1 MVQIPRLYPIL
12 DAGVLAARQISIEQ
26 FAGELA
32 LAGVSLLQYRD
43 KVASPQT
50 VLANLQRIRSA
61 APGISL
67 LLNDRPDLAR
77 IGKCAGVHVGQTDL
91 HPDDARRIV
100 GAGKL
105 IGVSTHTLGQF
116 EAAMATE
123 ADYLAIGPI
132 YATSTKQN
140 PDPVTGLEL
149 LGQMRKLTRKPIV
162 AIGGI
167 TPERAQEVLDAGA
180 DSIAVI
186 SALVP
191 SGPEVSASP
200 LIEAFLHAVMG

>member
-1 MVQIPRLYPIL
+1 MQIPRLYPIL

-32 LAGVSLLQYRD
+32 SAGVSLLQYRD

-50 VLANLQRIRSA
+50 ILANVERIRIA
-61 APGISL
+61 APGVTL
-67 LLNDRPDLAR
+67 LLNDRADLAR
-77 IGKCAGVHVGQTDL
+77 IGRCDGVHVGQTDL
-91 HPDDARRIV
+91 HPDDARRVI
-100 GAGKL
+100 GAEKI
-105 IGVSTHTLGQF
+105 IGVSTHSHGQF
-116 EAAMATE
+116 EAAVETE

-132 YATSTKQN
+132 YSTTTKQN

-149 LGQMRKLTRKPIV
+149 LRQVRKLTKKPVV

-167 TPERAQEVLDAGA
+167 TPERSREVLDAGA

-191 SGPEVSASP
+191 SGPEVSALP
-200 LIEAFLHAVMG
+200 LIEAFLRAVMK

>member
-1 MVQIPRLYPIL
+1 MQIPRLYPIL

-32 LAGVSLLQYRD
+32 SAGVSLLQYRD

-50 VLANLQRIRSA
+50 VLANVELIRRA
-61 APGISL
+61 AAGVTL
-67 LLNDRPDLAR
+67 LLNDRADLAR
-77 IGKCAGVHVGQTDL
+77 IGRCDGVHVGQTDL
-91 HPDDARRIV
+91 HPDDARRVV
-100 GAGKL
+100 GVGKL
-105 IGVSTHTLGQF
+105 IGVSTHTLAQF
-116 EAAMATE
+116 EAAVATE

-132 YATSTKQN
+132 YATTTKQN

-149 LGQMRKLTRKPIV
+149 LRQVRKLTKKPVV

-167 TPERAQEVLDAGA
+167 TRERVREVLDAGA

-191 SGPEVSASP
+191 SEPEVSALP
-200 LIEAFLHAVMG
+200 LIEAFLSAAMR

>member
-1 MVQIPRLYPIL
+1 MQIPRLYPIL
-12 DAGVLAARQISIEQ
+12 DAGVLATRQISIEQ

-32 LAGVSLLQYRD
+32 SAGVSLLQYRD
-43 KVASPQT
+43 KLASPQT
-50 VLANLQRIRSA
+50 VLANVERIRTA
-61 APGISL
+61 AAGMTL

-77 IGKCAGVHVGQTDL
+77 IGRCDGVHVGQTDL
-91 HPDDARRIV
+91 HPDDARRVI
-100 GAGKL
+100 GAEKI
-105 IGVSTHTLGQF
+105 IGVSTHSRGQF
-116 EAAMATE
+116 EAAVGTE

-132 YATSTKQN
+132 YATTTKQN

-149 LGQMRKLTRKPIV
+149 LRQVRTLTKKPIV

-167 TPERAQEVLDAGA
+167 TPERAEEVLDAGA

-191 SGPEVSASP
+191 SGPEVSALP
-200 LIEAFLHAVMG
+200 LIEAFLRAVTK

>member
-1 MVQIPRLYPIL
+1 MRIPRLYPIL
-12 DAGVLAARQISIEQ
+12 DAGVLAARQIPIEQ

-43 KVASPQT
+43 KAAEPQM
-50 VLANLQRIRSA
+50 VLTNLQRIRSA
-61 APGISL
+61 APRVRL

-77 IGKCAGVHVGQTDL
+77 IGHCDGVHVGQTDL
-91 HPDDARRIV
+91 HPDDARRVV
-100 GAGKL
+100 GTGKI
-105 IGVSTHTLGQF
+105 IGVSTHSFGQF
-116 EAAMATE
+116 EEAVETE

-132 YATSTKQN
+132 FATTTKEN

-149 LGQMRKLTRKPIV
+149 LRQVRKLTSKPIV

-167 TPERAQEVLDAGA
+167 TPERARGVLDAGA

-191 SGPEVSASP
+191 SGPEVSALP
-200 LIEAFLHAVMG
+200 LIEAFLRAVMR

>member
-1 MVQIPRLYPIL
+1 MQIPRLYPIL

-32 LAGVSLLQYRD
+32 SAGVSLLQYRD
-43 KVASPQT
+43 KAASPQAT
-50 VLANLQRIRSA
+50 LANLQRIRSST
-61 APGISL
+61 PGVTL

-77 IGKCAGVHVGQTDL
+77 IGRCDGVHVGQTDL

-105 IGVSTHTLGQF
+105 IGVSTHTFDQF
-116 EAAMATE
+116 EAAVSTE

-132 YATSTKQN
+132 YATATKQN
-140 PDPVTGLEL
+140 PDPVTGLAL
-149 LGQMRKLTRKPIV
+149 LRQVRKLTQKPIV

-167 TPERAQEVLDAGA
+167 TSERALEVLDAGA
-180 DSIAVI
+180 DSVAVI

-191 SGPEVSASP
+191 AGPELSALP
-200 LIEAFLHAVMG
+200 LVEVFLSAVMR

>member
-1 MVQIPRLYPIL
+1 MQIPRLYPIL
-12 DAGVLAARQISIEQ
+12 DAGVLAAREISIEQ

-32 LAGVSLLQYRD
+32 SAGVSLLQYRD
-43 KVASPQT
+43 KMASPQT
-50 VLANLQRIRSA
+50 ILAHLQRIRSA
-61 APGISL
+61 ASGVTL

-77 IGKCAGVHVGQTDL
+77 IGRCDGVHVGQTDL

-105 IGVSTHTLGQF
+105 IGVSTHTLDQF
-116 EAAMATE
+116 QAAVSTE

-132 YATSTKQN
+132 YATATKQN

-149 LGQMRKLTRKPIV
+149 LRQARKLTQKPIV

-167 TPERAQEVLDAGA
+167 TPQRALEVLDAGA
-180 DSIAVI
+180 DSVAVI
-186 SALVP
+186 SALAP
-191 SGPEVSASP
+191 AGPELSALP
-200 LIEAFLHAVMG
+200 LIEAFLRAVMR

>member
-1 MVQIPRLYPIL
+1 MRIPQLYPIL

-32 LAGVSLLQYRD
+32 SAGVSLLQYRD

-100 GAGKL
+100 GVGKL
-105 IGVSTHTLGQF
+105 IGVSTHTFGQF
-116 EAAMATE
+116 EAAVATE
-123 ADYLAIGPI
+123 ADYMAIGPI

-149 LGQMRKLTRKPIV
+149 LGQVRKLTRKPIV

-191 SGPEVSASP
+191 SGLEVSALP
-200 LIEAFLHAVMG
+200 LIEAFLRAVKR